1 MTVPRSLSPVP
12 ALLLALSACV
22 SAPAARAP
30 TDAPARARSAAFY
43 GRAPEGLAG
52 ADARKLVALFGE
64 PRLDV
69 RESSVRKLQ
78 FTNGRCV
85 LDAYLYAPGRRKEAV
100 VAHVDTRL
108 ASGAD
113 VDQSSCIQSLKGK

>member
-1 MTVPRSLSPVP
+1 MTIPRLLAPLP

-30 TDAPARARSAAFY
+30 TTASAPGRSAAFY
-43 GRAPEGLAG
+43 GKAPEGLAG

-85 LDAYLYAPGRRKEAV
+85 LDAYLYAPGRRREAV
-100 VAHVDTRL
+100 VAHIDTRL